1 MNFCNLLSNFQR
13 ILASQMVVKYFD
25 VAVQAIFKNWT
36 ALQLLVNNVRPTIF
50 MCGKNLYEGEGGGG
64 DGGGGGE
71 GGAKA

>member
-1 MNFCNLLSNFQR
+1 
-13 ILASQMVVKYFD
+13 MVVKYFD